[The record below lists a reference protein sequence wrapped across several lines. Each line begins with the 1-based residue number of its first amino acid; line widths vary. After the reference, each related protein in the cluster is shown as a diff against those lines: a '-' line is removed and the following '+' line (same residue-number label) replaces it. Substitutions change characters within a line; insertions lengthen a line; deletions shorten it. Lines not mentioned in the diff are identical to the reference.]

1 MGDMSSAVEGIAMSS
16 TMYARFN
23 PEGMASLSLWTLGV
37 ILLASL
43 YPAWFAARLE
53 PVDALHSL

>member
-1 MGDMSSAVEGIAMSS
+1 MVI
-16 TMYARFN
+16 
-23 PEGMASLSLWTLGV
+23 

-53 PVDALHSL
+53 PIDALRTE

>member
-1 MGDMSSAVEGIAMSS
+1 MIAVGS
-16 TMYARFN
+16 TLYGRFV
-23 PEGMASLSLWTLGV
+23 PGKFAWLSLWTLIV

-53 PVDALHSL
+53 PVDALRAQ